1 LIANPDSNDRPIN
14 PNITIASPQKNS
26 DRPLNPKNH
35 DRLSPKIKQRSP
47 PQPQKSRSPQQKYH
61 DRHVTKTNSDRP
73 LNPKNHDR
81 LNKKSNS
88 DQEYLLCPIFYL

>member
-35 DRLSPKIKQRSP
+35 DRLSPKIKQ
-47 PQPQKSRSPQQKYH
+47 
-61 DRHVTKTNSDRP
+61 
-73 LNPKNHDR
+73 
-81 LNKKSNS
+81 
-88 DQEYLLCPIFYL
+88 